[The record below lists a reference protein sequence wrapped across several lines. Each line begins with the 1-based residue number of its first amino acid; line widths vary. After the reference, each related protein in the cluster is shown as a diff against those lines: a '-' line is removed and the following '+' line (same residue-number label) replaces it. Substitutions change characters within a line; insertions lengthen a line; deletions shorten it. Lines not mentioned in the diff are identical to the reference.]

1 MVRDGYTRGIYG
13 PLGSHWQL
21 KGETMFYS
29 KSTGGFYDPAIHTAI
44 PADAVEIT
52 ESYHADL
59 LAAQSAGKL
68 IEPDVNGYPIA
79 VDPPPPTLAE
89 AQADALAAI
98 DIAAGVARSRYITT
112 VNGQDA
118 TYLLKAADADRYKA
132 AGYPDAQ
139 IASYPWVLAK
149 AKAMVAVPAAAD
161 YQTAAD
167 LIIATR
173 DAWVVK
179 GAAIEEARER
189 GKAAVSAAL
198 NVAGVATARAAA
210 EAELAA
216 L

>member
-1 MVRDGYTRGIYG
+1 M
-13 PLGSHWQL
+13 
-21 KGETMFYS
+21 KFS
-29 KSTGGFYDPAIHTAI
+29 KETGGFYLPAIHGADI

-52 ESYHADL
+52 AAHHAEL
-59 LAAQSAGKL
+59 LAAQSAGKR
-68 IEPDVNGYPIA
+68 IAPDINGYPVA

-89 AQADALAAI
+89 AQAAALAAI
-98 DIAAGVARSRYITT
+98 DAAAGTVRARYITT
-112 VNGQDA
+112 ADGQES

-139 IASYPWVLAK
+139 IAVYPWVLAK
-149 AKAMVAVPAAAD
+149 AKAMVAAPAAAD
-161 YQTAAD
+161 YRAAAN

-189 GKAAVSAAL
+189 GKAAVAAAL

>member
-1 MVRDGYTRGIYG
+1 M
-13 PLGSHWQL
+13 L
-21 KGETMFYS
+21 YS
-29 KSTGGFYDPAIHTAI
+29 QSTGGFYNRAIHVVI

-52 ESYHADL
+52 DNEHAAL
-59 LAAQSAGKL
+59 LAAQSAGNR

-79 VDPPPPTLAE
+79 VDPPLPSLADFRNS
-89 AQADALAAI
+89 AHAAI
-98 DIAAGVARSRYITT
+98 DAAAGSARALYITT
-112 VNGQDA
+112 ANGQES

-132 AGYPDAQ
+132 AGYPFAQ

-149 AKAMVAVPAAAD
+149 ARSTVAAPAAAD
-161 YQTAAD
+161 YQAAAD

-189 GKAAVSAAL
+189 GKAAVAAAVD
-198 NVAGVATARAAA
+198 VAGVETARAAA
-210 EAELAA
+210 DAELAV